1 MWEIRE
7 SSPSARTCGRT
18 KATLSNKKELGLP
31 VGEFPT
37 PLDPKMAAQVLC
49 SRGVLASMRA
59 DMRTML
65 ALSFKK
71 DLGLPVGEFL
81 APLRPKTPLQ
91 VWKIHVLPPSARA
104 QVRTEL
110 TLSSKQLEM
119 EFKKELKSQL

>member
-1 MWEIRE
+1 
-7 SSPSARTCGRT
+7 
-18 KATLSNKKELGLP
+18 
-31 VGEFPT
+31 
-37 PLDPKMAAQVLC
+37 
-49 SRGVLASMRA
+49 MRA

-104 QVRTEL
+104 QVRTES